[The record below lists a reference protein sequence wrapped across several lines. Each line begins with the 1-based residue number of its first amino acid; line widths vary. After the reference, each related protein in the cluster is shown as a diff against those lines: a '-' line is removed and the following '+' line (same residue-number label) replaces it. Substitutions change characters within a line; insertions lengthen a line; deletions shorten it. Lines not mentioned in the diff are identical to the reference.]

1 MLFAGL
7 DQTIVEMAGTPVPEA
22 VAWAPSARGST
33 ALVVELEG
41 ARALTV
47 GWGLAAAGYRP
58 VPLFNTS
65 HGRQAVVNVLPALL
79 LLRPGAE
86 VLLQTPL
93 PDDAPPA
100 FLIDAGRNPRGARP
114 RPRDYDNRW
123 VVFPQ
128 DFPSANFLRAAGI
141 EEVVLVSLATAPAED
156 LAHVLLRWQMA
167 GLRIA
172 LLNPDTAHA
181 QAEPIEVRRPSL
193 FRQIWAR
200 ALVMAGLRRNA
211 AGGFGGMVPEPSSHG

>member
-1 MLFAGL
+1 M
-7 DQTIVEMAGTPVPEA
+7 PVPQT
-22 VAWAPSARGST
+22 VAWAPPARGGT

-65 HGRQAVVNVLPALL
+65 HSRQSVVNVLPALL
-79 LLRPGAE
+79 LLRPVAE
-86 VLLQTPL
+86 ALLRTPL
-93 PDDAPPA
+93 RDEAPPA
-100 FLIDAGRNPRGARP
+100 FLIDAGRNPSTARP

-141 EEVVLVSLATAPAED
+141 DEVVLVSLATAPAED
-156 LAHVLLRWQMA
+156 LAHVLLRWQTG

-172 LLNPDTAHA
+172 LLNPDAA
-181 QAEPIEVRRPSL
+181 SPRAEPITVRRPSR
-193 FRQIWAR
+193 FRQVWAR

-211 AGGFGGMVPEPSSHG
+211 AGGFGGIVPDPSSSGHMG